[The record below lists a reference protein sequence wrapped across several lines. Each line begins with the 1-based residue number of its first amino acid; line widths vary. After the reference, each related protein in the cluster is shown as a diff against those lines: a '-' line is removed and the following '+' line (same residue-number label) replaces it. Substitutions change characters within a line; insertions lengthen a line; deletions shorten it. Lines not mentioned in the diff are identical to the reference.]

1 MKIYFITQFFRHP
14 TWPYQTGGTISNYNL
29 VKTLA
34 LENEVTVLSLE
45 STALPFSDFETEPFS
60 VVNMKPPE
68 WRGLSLA
75 MYWSGFVQSSVI
87 DLIQTK
93 GKPDL
98 LIATTSTLPAL
109 TILQKMPEVKTWSV
123 VQAYENFG
131 WFPPTVSLSSRI
143 ALAKLWFTH
152 GMKDSSLLRLSD
164 LVITNSVFMRD
175 AICRRFRI
183 DIDKIVII
191 PQLCD
196 VKGGVSSAPDN
207 TVGFVNRGSDKNLS
221 FVFLLAK
228 NAPELKF
235 LVFGH
240 TESILDDYP
249 ENMAIEGWKSDRTK
263 MFASAKV
270 WIVPSLWAEPF
281 GRVSIEAQAADRA
294 VLVANVGGLPET
306 VIDLEFIQSGY
317 RVSDWLTQIKKLM
330 SFKNDKLQANGQRV
344 RETFSQESHD
354 NAVFSAL
361 EKTEMRHK
369 DVQ

>member
-14 TWPYQTGGTISNYNL
+14 AWPYQTGGTISNYNL

-45 STALPFSDFETEPFS
+45 STDLPFSDFESEPFT
-60 VVNMKPPE
+60 VVNIEPPE

-75 MYWSGFVQSSVI
+75 MHWSGFVQSSII
-87 DLIQTK
+87 DFIKTK

-109 TILQKMPEVKTWSV
+109 VILKKMPEVKTWSV
-123 VQAYENFG
+123 IQAYENFG
-131 WFPPTVSLSSRI
+131 WFPPAVSFSSRI

-152 GMKDSSLLRLSD
+152 GMKDGTLLRLSD
-164 LVITNSVFMRD
+164 LIITNSVFMRD
-175 AICRRFRI
+175 AIGRRFRI
-183 DIDKIVII
+183 DTDKIVIV

-196 VKGGVSSAPDN
+196 VEAAVNNAPDN

-235 LVFGH
+235 LIFGH
-240 TESILDDYP
+240 TENILDDYP
-249 ENMAIEGWKSDRTK
+249 GNVTIEGWKNDRTK
-263 MFASAKV
+263 MFALAKV

-306 VIDLEFIQSGY
+306 VTDQEFIQSGY
-317 RVSDWLTQIKKLM
+317 GVNDWLSQINKLM
-330 SFKNDKLQANGQRV
+330 HFKNERLKANGQVV
-344 RETFSQESHD
+344 RKAFSQEGHD
-354 NAVFSAL
+354 NAVLSAL
-361 EKTEMRHK
+361 EKTETRHK
-369 DVQ
+369 DVK